1 MTSYDQFS
9 YPRTYSRIGSR
20 DWYWEFNINQS
31 TKILKLSKILYAN
44 YLSYHMGHMHEFTTT
59 YSEWFWNAIFLENA
73 DFFKTADLKFKSYNP
88 LILIFSETIKYLFFL
103 SFLQN
108 SIFLWFIISTLDCE
122 WMCFWPGLVILFYF
136 RKSMGIL
143 DFFSVFSLRKS
154 LLAIFSLKNVSKTKS
169 TFSLTHK

>member
-44 YLSYHMGHMHEFTTT
+44 YLSYHMGRMHEFTTT
-59 YSEWFWNAIFLENA
+59 YSEWFWHAIFLENA

-88 LILIFSETIKYLFFL
+88 LILIFSETIT
-103 SFLQN
+103 
-108 SIFLWFIISTLDCE
+108 IF
-122 WMCFWPGLVILFYF
+122 
-136 RKSMGIL
+136 
-143 DFFSVFSLRKS
+143 
-154 LLAIFSLKNVSKTKS
+154 IFSLIPSKFNFPLIHNFHAWLWMDVLLTWTGYSLLFSKVDGYSGLFFCFFTPEISFGNIFLEKCIKN
-169 TFSLTHK
+169 